1 MSKRKRDE
9 RRIYDLGITEDLEA
23 LAAQRR
29 SMLAR
34 THLAV
39 GQAFEE
45 LRFEYRI
52 GRVHLCRVIGPGVIT
67 PFASQKH
74 RAEFRH
80 DVALGIV
87 KLRDAIADGRA
98 GTWKLRRDGTRSR
111 VRIDNIPDAA
121 FNVVTDWRAIINYV
135 VQEGW
140 TYRSFARLAGCE
152 TSQISRLS
160 WGTMLPRM
168 PFGECV
174 SWAVRHVRDRSVVTP
189 PSGSRRARRA
199 RSRFSEN
206 ESEPPWWLPPPL
218 SPEDAFRESDARRTA
233 ADGQQGRPAREPS
246 PGRLVLRVSPEVHAA
261 VASAAGMRGKSID
274 EWASEVL
281 GRAAARSSGD
291 GTGR

>member
-1 MSKRKRDE
+1 MAKRKRDE
-9 RRIYDLGITEDLEA
+9 RRIYDLGVTEDLEA

-39 GQAFEE
+39 GQAFDE

-67 PFASQKH
+67 PFASRKH

-87 KLRDAIADGRA
+87 KLRDAIAGGRA

-174 SWAVRHVRDRSVVTP
+174 SWAVRHVHDRSVVTP
-189 PSGSRRARRA
+189 PSDSRRARRA

-218 SPEDAFRESDARRTA
+218 SREDAFRESDARRIA
-233 ADGQQGRPAREPS
+233 AGEQQGRPAREPS